1 MNRTVP
7 FSTVHLRLPYG
18 QSQET
23 TVRFSLGSN
32 WKMEKRLLVRLRHK
46 RRQKDASQRKTDGRS
61 AGLRVAIL
69 KAGRTAY
76 LKEGYSHT
84 SMSQIAARAG
94 ISKATLYNHFPSKE
108 ELFIAVCEEES
119 TQALAPLF
127 DVGEMQGD
135 VREVLENFVQRTLT
149 LMLSDDLQAFYRL
162 VVAEA
167 ARFPEIGR
175 TAYEFGIRR
184 GLERMTRYLTAAI
197 ERGELRRMNV
207 WVAADQ
213 FLDLCAGNLH
223 RQKLW
228 GIVRS
233 ISRHEIEIHAK
244 RAVATF
250 LAAYGNDE
258 LCRAAREYVSL

>member
-1 MNRTVP
+1 MP
-7 FSTVHLRLPYG
+7 FL
-18 QSQET
+18 ET
-23 TVRFSLGSN
+23 AT
-32 WKMEKRLLVRLRHK
+32 
-46 RRQKDASQRKTDGRS
+46 QKKTGGRS
-61 AGLRVAIL
+61 AVLRASML
-69 KAGRTAY
+69 KVGRSAF
-76 LKEGYSHT
+76 LKEGYSNT
-84 SMSQIAARAG
+84 SMSEIAARAG

-127 DVGEMQGD
+127 DGGEMRGGI
-135 VREVLENFVQRTLT
+135 REVLEHFVQRTLT
-149 LMLSDDLQAFYRL
+149 LLLSDDLQAFYRL
-162 VVAEA
+162 VVAES

-184 GLERMTRYLTAAI
+184 GLERMTLYLTYAI
-197 ERGELRRMNV
+197 ENGELRPADV

-213 FLDLCAGNLH
+213 FLDLCAGNVH

-228 GIVRS
+228 GIVGS
-233 ISRHEIEIHAK
+233 VSSQEIETHAR

-258 LCRAAREYVSL
+258 VSRQAREAIVP